1 MIDFPSSPTVGQT
14 LYVPSNGIT
23 YRWDGTLWLAG
34 PNVGSGYGP
43 TGDFCA
49 YQVGGLPAGVSNTWV
64 TLNPTGIISG
74 NTGSWYVPGTGVY
87 KPPPGRYFIQG
98 HLSGNWTGG
107 ALGYYAHLRKNAV
120 EIAYHIGTTAAA
132 SYATNITAEAVVDAN
147 GTDVFDFQGY
157 CAGAAGTFSNATFLA
172 YPIAGAKGPPG
183 DQGAPGVPGSLNG
196 WRQINRIVP
205 TLGQAAIDFTNIPAD
220 VNDLE
225 LRYDLTPQTNNA
237 FLYMQ
242 IYNGTGTLV
251 TTARYGYF
259 AHYSYDALAQGGT
272 VTAYN
277 GGSVT
282 VIPLNLN
289 TTGWGV
295 HQNYF
300 IQGNVKVNNIR
311 DATRGHS
318 FQCDAIQVPSS
329 GSYYAL
335 LKGGGVAYDATAIT
349 GLHFYWSTGGF
360 LNRGA
365 MTLWGSP

>member
-1 MIDFPSSPTVGQT
+1 MIDFPNTPSIGDLFYS
-14 LYVPSNGIT
+14 PSNGIT

-49 YQVGGLPAGVSNTWV
+49 FQSGGLPAGVSNTWV
-64 TLNPTGIISG
+64 ILNPTGIISG
-74 NTGSWYVPGTGVY
+74 NAGSWYVPGTGVY

-98 HLSGNWTGG
+98 HMSGSWTGG
-107 ALGYYAHLRKNAV
+107 ALGMYADLRKNAV
-120 EIAYHIGTTAAA
+120 EIAWHQGTTAAA
-132 SYATNITAEAVVDAN
+132 SYQTNIVVEATVDAN
-147 GTDVFDFQGY
+147 GTDVFDFRGY
-157 CAGAAGTFSNATFLA
+157 CAGAAGTFSNVTFLA
-172 YPIAGAKGPPG
+172 FPIAGAKGPPG
-183 DQGAPGVPGSLNG
+183 DQGAPGLPGSING
-196 WRQINRIVP
+196 WRQIQRIVP

-220 VNDLE
+220 INDLE
-225 LRYDLTPQTNNA
+225 LRYDVTPQTNGG

-242 IYNGTGTLV
+242 TYGAGSVLQTGANYIYWNDYTYHV
-251 TTARYGYF
+251 A
-259 AHYSYDALAQGGT
+259 AQGSN

-277 GGSVT
+277 GTGAT

-295 HQNYF
+295 SSTYF
-300 IQGNVKVNNIR
+300 IAGTVKVNNIR

-318 FQCDAIQVPSS
+318 FQCDAAMVEQTNTNW
-329 GSYYAL
+329 GF
-335 LKGGGVAYDATAIT
+335 LKGGGVQGTASVIT
-349 GLHFYWSTGGF
+349 GLHFYWNTGGF